1 MFKPYNT
8 YDEIPGKVKKEICLG
23 NKVFKVTDVPL
34 KDINSFYSGLD
45 DFLQTTEKK
54 VLAQRILK
62 QLDNVEK
69 VLKGLEH
76 QGDDVEDRVQGIYDK
91 VV

>member
-45 DFLQTTEKK
+45 SFLQTTEKK
-54 VLAQRILK
+54 ILAHRILK

-69 VLKGLEH
+69 VLKGLEN
-76 QGDDVEDRVQGIYDK
+76 QVDYVEDRVQQVYDK

>member
-8 YDEIPGKVKKEICLG
+8 YDAIPSNVKKEICLG

-69 VLKGLEH
+69 VLKGLEN
-76 QGDDVEDRVQGIYDK
+76 QVDYVEDRVQQVYDK

>member
-1 MFKPYNT
+1 M
-8 YDEIPGKVKKEICLG
+8 
-23 NKVFKVTDVPL
+23 

-62 QLDNVEK
+62 QLDNIEK
-69 VLKGLEH
+69 VLKGLEN
-76 QGDDVEDRVQGIYDK
+76 QVDYVEDRVQQVYDK

>member
-45 DFLQTTEKK
+45 SFLQTTDKK
-54 VLAQRILK
+54 ILAHRILK

-69 VLKGLEH
+69 ILKGLENH
-76 QGDDVEDRVQGIYDK
+76 VDYVEDRVQQVYDK
-91 VV
+91 VL

>member
-69 VLKGLEH
+69 VLKGLEN
-76 QGDDVEDRVQGIYDK
+76 QVDYVEDRVQQVYDK

>member
-34 KDINSFYSGLD
+34 KDINSFYSELD
-45 DFLQTTEKK
+45 SFIQTTEKK

-76 QGDDVEDRVQGIYDK
+76 QVDDVEDRVQGIYDK

>member
-45 DFLQTTEKK
+45 SFLQTTEKK

-69 VLKGLEH
+69 VLKGLEN
-76 QGDDVEDRVQGIYDK
+76 QVDYVEDRVQQVYDK

>member
-45 DFLQTTEKK
+45 SFLQTTEKK
-54 VLAQRILK
+54 ILAHRILK

-69 VLKGLEH
+69 ILKGLEN
-76 QGDDVEDRVQGIYDK
+76 QVDYVEDRVQQVYDK

>member
-8 YDEIPGKVKKEICLG
+8 YDEIPENVKKEICLG
-23 NKVFKVTDVPL
+23 NKVFKVTDVSL

-45 DFLQTTEKK
+45 SFLQTTEKK
-54 VLAQRILK
+54 ILAQRILK

-69 VLKGLEH
+69 ILKGLEN
-76 QGDDVEDRVQGIYDK
+76 QVDYVEDKVQQVYDK

>member
-34 KDINSFYSGLD
+34 KDINSFYSELD
-45 DFLQTTEKK
+45 SFIQTTEKK
-54 VLAQRILK
+54 ILAQRILK
-62 QLDNVEK
+62 QLDNIEK
-69 VLKGLEH
+69 VLKGLEN
-76 QGDDVEDRVQGIYDK
+76 QVDYVEDRVQQVYDK

>member
-45 DFLQTTEKK
+45 SFLQTTEKK
-54 VLAQRILK
+54 ILAHRIL
-62 QLDNVEK
+62 Q
-69 VLKGLEH
+69 
-76 QGDDVEDRVQGIYDK
+76 Q
-91 VV
+91 

>member
-8 YDEIPGKVKKEICLG
+8 YDEIPNNVKKEICLG

-34 KDINSFYSGLD
+34 KDINSFYSELD
-45 DFLQTTEKK
+45 SFIQTTEKK
-54 VLAQRILK
+54 ILAQRILK

-69 VLKGLEH
+69 VLKGLEN
-76 QGDDVEDRVQGIYDK
+76 QVDDVEDKVQQVYDK

>member
-8 YDEIPGKVKKEICLG
+8 YDEIPGNVKKEICLV

-34 KDINSFYSGLD
+34 KDINSFYSELD
-45 DFLQTTEKK
+45 SFIQTTEKK
-54 VLAQRILK
+54 ILAQRILK
-62 QLDNVEK
+62 QLDNIEK
-69 VLKGLEH
+69 VLKGLEN
-76 QGDDVEDRVQGIYDK
+76 QVDYVEDKVQQVYDK

>member
-54 VLAQRILK
+54 ILAQRILK
-62 QLDNVEK
+62 QLDNIEK
-69 VLKGLEH
+69 VLKGLEN
-76 QGDDVEDRVQGIYDK
+76 QVDYVEDRVQGIYDK

>member
-76 QGDDVEDRVQGIYDK
+76 QVDDVEDRVQGIYDK